1 MFSSLSSRLRS
12 RVLPTGLA
20 LSAAAAAASSA
31 STGPSRLDDAG
42 ADDKQNEDNKPVG
55 RRAFGN
61 EGARGTPRMIV
72 RDPDAFARKW
82 KKFSTDGLD
91 RLLVITDFDQ
101 TLTPQY
107 RSNGEH
113 ASSSHAVLMG
123 SAFVD
128 ASVRAA
134 EQKLF
139 RTYFPIEMSPT
150 LTTEEKLPHMIQW
163 WNGSHQALV
172 DSGLRRQQIVD
183 AVTHGDLSFRDG
195 FLEIFRVLAEENV
208 PTLIF
213 SAGLYDVIHEVL
225 HQEFRRHG
233 FETTPPNVHVVSNM
247 MAFDKDGKLSGF
259 QGNLIH
265 CFNKNAS
272 VLLDTEF
279 YRQCQMQ
286 RRHNIV
292 LLGDSR
298 GDVKMAT
305 GLDYDEDEI
314 IRVGFLNLHVQDALD
329 DYLQLYDVVLT
340 DDASLRAVELLI
352 HQIQ

>member
-1 MFSSLSSRLRS
+1 MFSSLSSRFRG
-12 RVLPTGLA
+12 RVLPAGVA
-20 LSAAAAAASSA
+20 LSAAAAAVSSSA
-31 STGPSRLDDAG
+31 AGPSRLDAASTG
-42 ADDKQNEDNKPVG
+42 GDKTEKT
-55 RRAFGN
+55 
-61 EGARGTPRMIV
+61 EGASAESH
-72 RDPDAFARKW
+72 AFARKW

-134 EQKLF
+134 EQTLF
-139 RTYFPIEMSPT
+139 RKYFPIEMSPT
-150 LTTEEKLPHMIQW
+150 LTTEEKLPHMIEW
-163 WNGSHQALV
+163 WNASHKALV

-183 AVTHGDLSFRDG
+183 AVTHGDLSFRPG
-195 FLEIFRVLAEENV
+195 FHEIFRVLAEQNV

-286 RRHNIV
+286 RRHNIL

-298 GDVKMAT
+298 GDIKMAT

-314 IRVGFLNLHVQDALD
+314 IRVGFLNLHVQDALE